1 MTGEGGPK
9 VFGTARFRV
18 PPQNAGRALAAIRTF
33 VEHVRTEEGTERYQ
47 AFRDRDDP
55 TRFVHWMVFSDEDA
69 ERVHGSSEAVGRF
82 TDELYPLCD
91 GPVEFERYQLIA
103 SADR

>member
-1 MTGEGGPK
+1 MTGEAGPK

-18 PPQNAGRALAAIRTF
+18 PPGKADRALAAIRTF

-55 TRFVHWMVFSDEDA
+55 TRFVH
-69 ERVHGSSEAVGRF
+69 
-82 TDELYPLCD
+82 
-91 GPVEFERYQLIA
+91 
-103 SADR
+103 

>member
-9 VFGTARFRV
+9 VFGTARFHV
-18 PPQNAGRALAAIRTF
+18 PPSNAGRALAAIRTF
-33 VEHVRTEEGTERYQ
+33 VEHVRTEEGTEWYQ

-55 TRFVHWMVFSDEDA
+55 TRFVHWMVFSDEEA

-82 TDELYPLCD
+82 TDELYPLC
-91 GPVEFERYQLIA
+91 GRPVEFERYELIA
-103 SADR
+103 GADR